1 MLDAAALHALGL
13 PQHKH
18 GFAYTS
24 LIVEMGIYLQWL
36 HRSDTDGHETLGT
49 DWTSEPVPTAEG
61 AESRS
66 VAVRRATAEQGSG
79 AVRGIG
85 PHDV

>member
-36 HRSDTDGHETLGT
+36 HRSDTDGH
-49 DWTSEPVPTAEG
+49 G
-61 AESRS
+61 AMERS
-66 VAVRRATAEQGSG
+66 
-79 AVRGIG
+79 G
-85 PHDV
+85 PASQCR

>member
-36 HRSDTDGHETLGT
+36 HRSDTDEHGAMGAGR
-49 DWTSEPVPTAEG
+49 TSEPVPIATMIRAHRAG
-61 AESRS
+61 A
-66 VAVRRATAEQGSG
+66 
-79 AVRGIG
+79 
-85 PHDV
+85 

>member
-24 LIVEMGIYLQWL
+24 IIVEMGIYLQWL
-36 HRSDTDGHETLGT
+36 HRSHTGGHGAMGAER
-49 DWTSEPVPTAEG
+49 TSQPVPISTMMA
-61 AESRS
+61 A
-66 VAVRRATAEQGSG
+66 RA
-79 AVRGIG
+79 
-85 PHDV
+85 

>member
-36 HRSDTDGHETLGT
+36 HRSDTDTDTDGHGAMGAEP
-49 DWTSEPVPTAEG
+49 TSEPVPIATITG
-61 AESRS
+61 AQ
-66 VAVRRATAEQGSG
+66 RAG
-79 AVRGIG
+79 V
-85 PHDV
+85 

>member
-36 HRSDTDGHETLGT
+36 HRSDTDGHGAMGAER
-49 DWTSEPVPTAEG
+49 TSEPVPTAERR
-61 AESRS
+61 EQERS
-66 VAVRRATAEQGSG
+66 GEEGNG
-79 AVRGIG
+79 
-85 PHDV
+85 